1 MTRQARDQTK
11 VSHKN
16 GSNSSPNDAH
26 VDAEQRMSPE
36 RLNQFVRPPPGY
48 VRGSMVLINGRFQ
61 SPFAQWS
68 LDRYI
73 QIGNERASFA
83 LRVRAAPGGLGAIW
97 CPRGLS
103 RPRTNRWESVR
114 GEIAT

>member
-1 MTRQARDQTK
+1 
-11 VSHKN
+11 
-16 GSNSSPNDAH
+16 
-26 VDAEQRMSPE
+26 MSPE

-61 SPFAQWS
+61 NPFAQWS

-83 LRVRAAPGGLGAIW
+83 LKFALPGRVRAAPGGLK
-97 CPRGLS
+97 
-103 RPRTNRWESVR
+103 
-114 GEIAT
+114 